1 MVENK
6 KIIYDL
12 NVDQKDYKW
21 KGTKSLNKVPLS
33 FMPNYLSSNYEKY
46 SIWLEI

>member
-1 MVENK
+1 MVKNK

-12 NVDQKDYKW
+12 DIDQKNYKW

-33 FMPNYLSSNYEKY
+33 AMPDYLYNNYIKY
-46 SIWLEI
+46 SNWLEI